1 MAANTGVLPMENK
14 KMNMVVSGFYLAR
27 AVAPPGRNWY
37 GKIRQAKKPERDD
50 IDDLRK
56 HDDSLSLCYRCFSDF

>member
-14 KMNMVVSGFYLAR
+14 KNEHGGFWFFIWRAR
-27 AVAPPGRNWY
+27 WPHPELVN
-37 GKIRQAKKPERDD
+37 AKQEARGDD